1 MIDIVTA
8 LSDPNLFGPWFA
20 GPSWSTWRAVLKGAF
35 CVEMDAEELKLFH
48 TVAGERDPPKKRVR
62 QLVVVAGRRA
72 GKDSIA
78 SAICAYA
85 AGFTD
90 YHAEGL
96 LRPGEAASV
105 MCLAVDKQQASI
117 IQKYTAGY
125 FQRVPLLKPLVTR
138 ETSDGFELST
148 GATLEV
154 LASNFR
160 NIRGRSV
167 ACCVMDEV
175 GFWRSELTATPD
187 VEAYSALMPSLM
199 TIPNSMLIAISTPY
213 RRSGLLYSLWKG
225 HFGKDDDDILVVHG
239 TSRQF
244 NPTLDQRQIDTALKR
259 DPAAARSEWEASWR
273 DDIAAFL
280 SRELIESAVDVGVT
294 VRPPVD
300 GEAYFAFADPS
311 GGIAD
316 SFTCGIAHRDGDG
329 RAILDCL
336 HEVAPPFDPA
346 VATKDIAKTL
356 KAYGCTKVTSDK
368 YAALWPVSEFARN
381 DITLEHSERDR
392 SSIYADFLPLLT
404 SGRARIL
411 DMPRLCGQLANLERK
426 TQPSG
431 RDQIGHPANAAA
443 HDDLANSAAGALV
456 LAAEES
462 AYWARGMSWVS
473 DGTEAVPDGPPAGVD
488 PRLHLSSHPSF
499 LGGWR
504 WFGQ

>member
-1 MIDIVTA
+1 MIEITDA
-8 LSDPNLFGPWFA
+8 LADPNLFGPWFS
-20 GPSWSTWRAVLKGAF
+20 GPSWSTWRAVLKAAF
-35 CVEMDAEELKLFH
+35 RILMDNAEELKLFRA
-48 TVAGERDPPKKRVR
+48 VAQRDPPRRRVR

-90 YHAEGL
+90 YRAEGL

-125 FQRVPLLKPLVTR
+125 FDRVPLLKPLVTR

-175 GFWRSELTATPD
+175 GFWRSELTQTPD
-187 VEAYSALMPSLM
+187 TEAYSALMPSLM

-213 RRSGLLYSLWKG
+213 RRSGLLYQMWKD

-239 TSRQF
+239 ASRVF
-244 NPTLDQRQIDTALKR
+244 NPTLDQRVIDAALKR
-259 DPAAARSEWEASWR
+259 DPATARSEWEASWR

-280 SRELIESAVDVGVT
+280 SRQLIESAVDVGVFA
-294 VRPPVD
+294 RSPEGD
-300 GEAYFAFADPS
+300 SYHAFADPS
-311 GGIAD
+311 GGVAD
-316 SFTCGIAHRDGDG
+316 GFSCAVAHRDSDG
-329 RAILDCL
+329 RAILDML
-336 HEVAPPFDPA
+336 HEVQPPFDPA
-346 VATKDIAKTL
+346 QATKEICAALKPYGIGKVIA
-356 KAYGCTKVTSDK
+356 DK
-368 YAALWPVSEFARN
+368 YAAMWPVAEFARN

-392 SSIYADFLPLLT
+392 SAIYADFLPLLT
-404 SGRARIL
+404 SGRARLL
-411 DMPRLCGQLANLERK
+411 DSPRLIGQLANLERR

-431 RDQIGHPANAAA
+431 RDQIGHPTNANA
-443 HDDLANSAAGALV
+443 HDDLANSAAGERGVELLGEQSWLGV
-456 LAAEES
+456 
-462 AYWARGMSWVS
+462 WA
-473 DGTEAVPDGPPAGVD
+473 
-488 PRLHLSSHPSF
+488 
-499 LGGWR
+499 
-504 WFGQ
+504 